1 MGDRKRSSPTILTI
15 NEASP
20 NGTSISKKRKITAS
34 SSHLHHQ
41 SISSVNSVNSA
52 ATVSSDEFHSDHTPL
67 PRFSSGKVIETCNVV
82 KERDT
87 SSLDPELM
95 KTKNFETVDL
105 NATKRNLKSSREDE
119 IDEFFAKFER
129 EEQKLFSEKYNF
141 DIVRDMPLE
150 GRYEWVNL
158 H

>member
-1 MGDRKRSSPTILTI
+1 MGDRKRSSPTIVTM

-34 SSHLHHQ
+34 ASHLHHQ
-41 SISSVNSVNSA
+41 SISSVTSVNSA
-52 ATVSSDEFHSDHTPL
+52 ATVSSDEFCSDHTPL
-67 PRFSSGKVIETCNVV
+67 PRFSSSKVMETCNVV
-82 KERDT
+82 KERDST
-87 SSLDPELM
+87 SLDPEL

-105 NATKRNLKSSREDE
+105 NATKRNLKSFREEE
-119 IDEFFAKFER
+119 IDEFFARFER
-129 EEQKLFSEKYNF
+129 EEQKRFSEKYNF

-150 GRYEWVNL
+150 GRYEWVHL